1 MKTNNKYPSDTIH
14 LIKRIL
20 ILLGIILI
28 VFGTGFLVAK
38 ADKAFK
44 DFEKSLNERKL
55 KELNEIEK
63 QKKEDT
69 ILDCLAEIETNNR
82 NIKVIDSNNKI
93 SIGVYQ
99 FQLSTLKDIYPTLN
113 NNELQAIALDPIQ
126 AKEIARTLLFEKGEW
141 WRWGNS
147 IRKMFQGKCKHL
159 DFEPD
164 LLNSYLNEI
173 GIYANI

>member
-14 LIKRIL
+14 LIKLIL
-20 ILLGIILI
+20 MLLGIILI

-44 DFEKSLNERKL
+44 DFEKSEKERKTKDFHDL
-55 KELNEIEK
+55 GVKNENE
-63 QKKEDT
+63 

-113 NNELQAIALDPIQ
+113 NNELQAIALDPTQ

-173 GIYANI
+173 GNYANI